1 MGKSQELTYCSETR
15 LLGLLGCSSRMLQ
28 QLLSGCT
35 PLHRVRLCSTSI
47 PLLVH
52 VVERGHS
59 RMRLVNRM
67 EAQVSVEGPPLLS
80 HCFVHKGEEMVN
92 NERSIVSGYFC
103 SELVDTARVG
113 RVWIV
118 VIGARVAPVGRYATT
133 SNTLIAIWCYVV
145 VA

>member
-1 MGKSQELTYCSETR
+1 MWSVIRRVENDGVLINTTIFQPLDQPTKLGIEHGQSSQII
-15 LLGLLGCSSRMLQ
+15 G
-28 QLLSGCT
+28 
-35 PLHRVRLCSTSI
+35 I
-47 PLLVH
+47 LLVH

-80 HCFVHKGEEMVN
+80 HCFVHKGEEVVN

-118 VIGARVAPVGRYATT
+118 VIGARVAPVGLYATT
-133 SNTLIAIWCYVV
+133 NNTLIAIWCYVV